1 VPAQLT
7 RAMLLQELATIE
19 FWAELQ
25 SEHPQILLS
34 VLPHLQERYARELR
48 RFQRVFDETAR
59 RAENL
64 RARLEAA
71 LETELGPAMEE
82 VATAAATL
90 VRDARAVNQ
99 EFRAFLRDLKVV
111 FPETDPALAIQHVL
125 METDHFERELE
136 AIELTLPPQN
146 QPPRR
151 ITWEDFLNRLEFWAR
166 DEREHTLL
174 LRAFLPNVRPEDRTA
189 LARFE
194 RDYRSLEQA
203 ARRLRDGASLPGQ
216 SPEVLT
222 TEARRL
228 AMVGRNLTLE
238 FIRFQEDLLSRYTD
252 AGSRFLLR
260 HMLKESRRFV
270 EELRASGFA
279 SYGTSAP

>member
-1 VPAQLT
+1 MPAQLT
-7 RAMLLQELATIE
+7 RDTLLQELAIIELWATI
-19 FWAELQ
+19 Q

-34 VLPHLQERYARELR
+34 VLPHLQKRYASELR
-48 RFQRVFDETAR
+48 RFQRAFDEAAR

-71 LETELGPAMEE
+71 PEAEFPTAMEE

-90 VRDARAVNQ
+90 VRNARAINQ
-99 EFRAFLRDLKVV
+99 EFRAFLRDLKVI

-125 METDHFERELE
+125 METDHFEQELE
-136 AIELTLPPQN
+136 TTELTLPPQN
-146 QPPRR
+146 QPSRPL
-151 ITWEDFLNRLEFWAR
+151 TWENFLNNLEFWAR
-166 DEREHTLL
+166 DQREHTLL
-174 LRAFLPNVRPEDRTA
+174 LRAFLPNIRPEDRT
-189 LARFE
+189 LLGRFE

-203 ARRLRDGASLPGQ
+203 ARRLREAASFPGQ
-216 SPEVLT
+216 SPEVVT

-260 HMLKESRRFV
+260 HMLKESRRLV
-270 EELRASGFA
+270 EELRK
-279 SYGTSAP
+279 T

>member
-1 VPAQLT
+1 
-7 RAMLLQELATIE
+7 MLLQELATIE
-19 FWAELQ
+19 FWAEIQ

-48 RFQRVFDETAR
+48 RFQPAFDEIAR

-71 LETELGPAMEE
+71 SETAPPETMEE

-90 VRDARAVNQ
+90 VRDSRAVNQ
-99 EFRAFLRDLKVV
+99 EFRTFLRDLKVL
-111 FPETDPALAIQHVL
+111 FPDTDPALAIQHIL
-125 METDHFERELE
+125 METDHFEQELE
-136 AIELTLPPQN
+136 AIELTLPPQSL
-146 QPPRR
+146 PPRR
-151 ITWEDFLNRLEFWAR
+151 LTWEDFLNNLEFWTR

-203 ARRLRDGASLPGQ
+203 ARRLREAASIPGQ
-216 SPEVLT
+216 SPETLT

-228 AMVGRNLTLE
+228 TMVGRNLTLE
-238 FIRFQEDLLSRYTD
+238 FIRFQEDLLSRYTY
-252 AGSRFLLR
+252 ANSRFLLR